1 MKVKI
6 KIKILL
12 FNVLILSY
20 CLTSSDTGNSS
31 SSLLKYAVLLLCV
44 VYSYFDYRKKGR
56 LGNMTQEYKRLFVFM
71 TAVTVYSLARSILAF
86 HFSFRTIQELLFLF
100 LPMLYGYFV
109 VNTWK
114 REDVDNAFK
123 SGIIIS
129 FLCYLISLRRGI
141 SQIVS
146 AILASSFGNSY
157 SELESF
163 TFCGLALSFCLYFC
177 YYNKSKF
184 FMFMSILFVFMTF
197 KRLFII
203 CSIMLLVLAQFKLRE
218 KSVERRLLRFMIICM
233 FAVAVVYYFVMQ
245 PDIVRKF
252 ESTYAVSISELT
264 STRSDRLRWLLNSE
278 FSSYGFG
285 SSTEFMYN
293 RFNGALE
300 MDAIKIIV
308 ELGFMPL
315 YLFVWSYLKFSA
327 ANIYTFLFMVIM
339 ILNLTVSSGL
349 TGAFA
354 WSIIFISISMIT
366 IYPENTWK
374 KETMRRR
381 R

>member
-1 MKVKI
+1 MKV

-20 CLTSSDTGNSS
+20 CLTSSDMGNSS
-31 SSLLKYAVLLLCV
+31 SSLFKYTALSVCV

-56 LGNMTQEYKRLFVFM
+56 LGNMSQEYKGLFGFVVV
-71 TAVTVYSLARSILAF
+71 VTVYSLARSILAF

-109 VNTWK
+109 INTWI

-123 SGIIIS
+123 LGIIIS
-129 FLCYLISLRRGI
+129 FLCYLISLRRGL
-141 SQIVS
+141 SQIVL
-146 AILASSFGNSY
+146 ALLASSFGNSY

-163 TFCGLALSFCLYFC
+163 TFCGLAVAFCLYFC

-184 FMFMSILFVFMTF
+184 FMFMSIFFVFMTF

-203 CSIMLLVLAQFKLRE
+203 ISIVLLVLAQFKLRE
-218 KSVERRLLRFMIICM
+218 KPVGRGPLRFVIVCM
-233 FAVAVVYYFVMQ
+233 FIFAVTYYFVMQ
-245 PDIVRKF
+245 PDVVQKI
-252 ESTYAVSISELT
+252 ENTYAVSVSKLT
-264 STRSDRLRWLLNSE
+264 TTRSDRLRWLLNSE

-285 SSTEFMYN
+285 SSTEFLYN
-293 RFNGALE
+293 RFSVALE
-300 MDAIKIIV
+300 MDAVKIIV

-315 YLFVWSYLKFSA
+315 YLFVRSYLKFSA
-327 ANIYTFLFMVIM
+327 ANVYTFLFMVIM

-374 KETMRRR
+374 RKQ
-381 R
+381 

>member
-1 MKVKI
+1 M
-6 KIKILL
+6 
-12 FNVLILSY
+12 S
-20 CLTSSDTGNSS
+20 
-31 SSLLKYAVLLLCV
+31 
-44 VYSYFDYRKKGR
+44 
-56 LGNMTQEYKRLFVFM
+56 QEYKGLFGFVVV
-71 TAVTVYSLARSILAF
+71 VTVYSLARSILAF

-109 VNTWK
+109 INTWI

-123 SGIIIS
+123 LGIIIS
-129 FLCYLISLRRGI
+129 FLCYLISLRRGL
-141 SQIVS
+141 SQIVL
-146 AILASSFGNSY
+146 ALLASSFGNSY

-163 TFCGLALSFCLYFC
+163 TFCGLAVAFCLYFC

-184 FMFMSILFVFMTF
+184 FMFMSIFFVFMTF

-203 CSIMLLVLAQFKLRE
+203 ISIVLLVLAQFKLRE
-218 KSVERRLLRFMIICM
+218 KPVGRGPLRFVIVCM
-233 FAVAVVYYFVMQ
+233 FIFAVTYYFVMQ
-245 PDIVRKF
+245 PDVVQKI
-252 ESTYAVSISELT
+252 ENTYAVSVSKLT
-264 STRSDRLRWLLNSE
+264 TTRSDRLRWLLNSE

-285 SSTEFMYN
+285 SSTEFLYN
-293 RFNGALE
+293 RFSVALE
-300 MDAIKIIV
+300 MDAVKIIV

-315 YLFVWSYLKFSA
+315 YLFVRSYLKFSA
-327 ANIYTFLFMVIM
+327 ANVYTFLFMVIM

-374 KETMRRR
+374 RKQ
-381 R
+381 

>member
-1 MKVKI
+1 MKV

-20 CLTSSDTGNSS
+20 CLTSSDMGNSS
-31 SSLLKYAVLLLCV
+31 SSLFKYTALSVCV

-56 LGNMTQEYKRLFVFM
+56 LGNMSQEYKGLFGFVVV
-71 TAVTVYSLARSILAF
+71 VTVYSLARSILAF

-109 VNTWK
+109 INTWI

-123 SGIIIS
+123 LGIIIS
-129 FLCYLISLRRGI
+129 FLCYLISLRRGL
-141 SQIVS
+141 SQIVL
-146 AILASSFGNSY
+146 ALLASSFGNSY

-163 TFCGLALSFCLYFC
+163 TFCGLAVAFCLYFC

-184 FMFMSILFVFMTF
+184 FMFMSIFFVFMTF

-203 CSIMLLVLAQFKLRE
+203 ISIVLLVLAQFKLRE
-218 KSVERRLLRFMIICM
+218 KPVGRGPLRFVIVCM
-233 FAVAVVYYFVMQ
+233 FIFAVTYYFVMQ
-245 PDIVRKF
+245 PDVVQKI
-252 ESTYAVSISELT
+252 ENTYAVSVSKLT
-264 STRSDRLRWLLNSE
+264 TTRSDRLRWLLNSE

-285 SSTEFMYN
+285 SSTEFLYN
-293 RFNGALE
+293 RFSVALE
-300 MDAIKIIV
+300 MDAVKIIV
-308 ELGFMPL
+308 ELGFLPL
-315 YLFVWSYLKFSA
+315 YLFVRSYLKFSA
-327 ANIYTFLFMVIM
+327 ANVYTFLFMVIM

-374 KETMRRR
+374 RKQ
-381 R
+381 